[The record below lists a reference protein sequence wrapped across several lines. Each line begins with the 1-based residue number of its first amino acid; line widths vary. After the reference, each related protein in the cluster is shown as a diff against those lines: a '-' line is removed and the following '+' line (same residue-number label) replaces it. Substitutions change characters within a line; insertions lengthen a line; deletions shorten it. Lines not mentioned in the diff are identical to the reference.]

1 MAVRKLLY
9 ASVIILTLVAARPG
23 SEAPIRQGSSSPQA
37 GSPLCLCSFVAPTYP
52 PVARIN
58 NIQGVVRLRL
68 SFDSNGNLE
77 HSQVL
82 EGGHVL
88 LADSPAEAVKGW
100 RACPSPETQE
110 NRQVERHLPIRSPGD
125 ANAVLGGHESLLP
138 TPGHGSCRDGSAVW
152 SPSGLEI
159 IWAGG

>member
-1 MAVRKLLY
+1 VRKLLY

-110 NRQVERHLPIRSPGD
+110 NRQVDVTFRYVLQGTPTQYWAATKVSFQPPGTVVVETAPQYGVRVD
-125 ANAVLGGHESLLP
+125 
-138 TPGHGSCRDGSAVW
+138 
-152 SPSGLEI
+152 
-159 IWAGG
+159 